1 MRDSLAPLWELT
13 VVRLK
18 EFLRETE
25 AIFWV
30 FGFPLLLTVALG
42 FAFRERAPEK
52 IPVGVVAGPA
62 ADLRLK
68 ALSSSPALQ
77 PRVYA
82 AEEGRNELRRGNI
95 SLLVEGD
102 GDPVY
107 RFDPARP
114 EARTARL
121 EADDVLQIAAGRRPA
136 FAARDIAVKELGSR
150 YIDFLVP
157 GLIGMNLMGTSMWGI
172 GFAVVNARMKK
183 LLKRMLATP
192 MRKIDYLLSHF
203 LSRIVFLVLEVAIVV
218 AFAWIAFDV
227 RVNGSWMAFWLIC
240 LLGGM
245 AFGGLGVL
253 VASRARTLEAVSG
266 LMNLVMVPM
275 WICSGVFFSYE
286 RFPDA
291 ADYLDV
297 YDRFGLV
304 LDTGVPRAIGTRP
317 DLLITSGREG
327 PMSHLVSPPLRGP
340 YAAVATIF
348 LTLNALGAVPLRAQD
363 HAHPPG
369 DLATLVTWLKSEQN
383 AVRVD
388 AGRAGLSHF
397 LLNYFQNHPLL
408 RDQFVI

>member
-1 MRDSLAPLWELT
+1 MRETLPPLWELT

-62 ADLRLK
+62 AESRLK
-68 ALSSSPALQ
+68 ALSGSPVLQ
-77 PRVYA
+77 PRIYA
-82 AEEGRNELRRGNI
+82 ADLGREELRRGDI
-95 SLLVEGD
+95 SLLIEGESV
-102 GDPVY
+102 PVY

-121 EADDVLQIAAGRRPA
+121 EADDALQIAAGRKAA
-136 FAARDIAVKELGSR
+136 FTARDVEVKEVGSR

-203 LSRIVFLVLEVAIVV
+203 LSRVIFLVMEVAIVV
-218 AFAWIAFDV
+218 AFAWIVFNV
-227 RVNGSWMAFWLIC
+227 RVNGSWLAFWVIALM
-240 LLGGM
+240 GGL

-291 ADYLDV
+291 ALP
-297 YDRFGLV
+297 FI
-304 LDTGVPRAIGTRP
+304 RA
-317 DLLITSGREG
+317 L
-327 PMSHLVSPPLRGP
+327 PLTALNDALRAVMNDGHGF
-340 YAAVATIF
+340 AAVGSELVVLAAWSLLTYVIGLKIF
-348 LTLNALGAVPLRAQD
+348 RWQ
-363 HAHPPG
+363 
-369 DLATLVTWLKSEQN
+369 
-383 AVRVD
+383 
-388 AGRAGLSHF
+388 
-397 LLNYFQNHPLL
+397 
-408 RDQFVI
+408 